1 MGTVSLRKKIALV
14 RPDVPDDFP
23 LGRMKSTL
31 PLGLLVIAGCLREAG
46 YAVCIIDD
54 NLERKGAAWVASQVR
69 SQQADAVGIS
79 VNLATVQTT
88 ADICA
93 ALKETQIPVFVGGP
107 EVTANLGYVLEEI
120 GAPFAIRGEGEVTTV
135 EFLRELFGEGE
146 FHQVR
151 GLSYWDDQR
160 QRFVTNG
167 PRPWIDMD
175 TIPLLPYDLIYL
187 DRYDR
192 SYAEFAAGKVEVLN
206 TSRGCPFQC
215 TFCSNKYIW
224 SNQYRTMSPQR
235 MLDHVRHA
243 LDSTDATAIYFR
255 EDHFTLDTRRVREF
269 CRLVQE
275 EELKF
280 EWGCESRVNNL
291 SLDLVQNM
299 QFAGLSSMWFGIE
312 SGSDEVLRQL
322 KKGTT
327 VQQVREA
334 LQICRKAGVKVG
346 FSVMLGIP
354 RETRADLQKTVD
366 LVFEL
371 KPDWVYWAAFLGL
384 PGSPLYEDLE
394 KKPELIFQRWHNLI
408 LPHCDFMS
416 YPEKLRL
423 KQRLEL
429 QFNLQPRILLG
440 HLRRMGARRFTRKAM
455 ANLGRI
461 LKTRLNQYSVVKKG
475 G

>member
-1 MGTVSLRKKIALV
+1 MAHNKKIALV

-54 NLERKGAAWVASQVR
+54 NLERQGATWVADQVR

-79 VNLATVQTT
+79 VNLATVQTA
-88 ADICA
+88 ADICS
-93 ALKETQIPVFVGGP
+93 ALKELQLPVFVGGP
-107 EVTANLGYVLEEI
+107 EVTANLDYVQEQI
-120 GAPFAIRGEGEVTTV
+120 GAPFAIQGEGEVTTV
-135 EFLRELFGEGE
+135 EFLRELFGDGR
-146 FHQVR
+146 FQQVL
-151 GLSYWDDQR
+151 GLSYWNEQH
-160 QRFVTNG
+160 QRFVKNER
-167 PRPWIDMD
+167 RPWIDMD
-175 TIPLLPYDLIYL
+175 TIPLLPYDLVAL
-187 DRYDR
+187 DRYER
-192 SYAEFAAGKVEVLN
+192 SYAEFTADKVEVLN

-224 SNQYRTMSPQR
+224 SNQYRTMSPRR

-255 EDHFTLDTRRVREF
+255 EDHFTLDTRRVLEF

-291 SLDLVQNM
+291 SLELVQNM
-299 QFAGLSSMWFGIE
+299 QQSGLSSIWFGIE

-327 VQQVREA
+327 IQQVHEA
-334 LQICRKAGVKVG
+334 LQVCRKAGVKVG

-354 RETRADLQKTVD
+354 GESRVDLQETID
-366 LVFEL
+366 LVFKL

-384 PGSPLYEDLE
+384 PGSQLYEELE
-394 KKPELIFQRWHNLI
+394 ERPELIFRRWHNLI

-440 HLRRMGARRFTRKAM
+440 HLRRMGVQRFTQKVL

-461 LKTRLNQYSVVKKG
+461 LKTRLNQNNS
-475 G
+475 